1 MRRLRLAL
9 VIPAAAGGLL
19 AGMTPA
25 LADPTA
31 ASPDT
36 TAVPDRYTGQALD
49 WHACAKDE
57 LVDLPAEANIAGL
70 DCATFH
76 TPRDW
81 ERPDERQDLSIA
93 VSRLRPTGTTTA
105 SVFTNPGG
113 PGGPGRWFPAAF
125 RDQNR
130 VREHQE
136 IIGIDTRGTGRSS
149 NVTCGGTTGTG
160 ADLDPRDRDPRNLNL
175 IVDSVRYA
183 AESCRQ
189 AAGELGPLITTF
201 QNVRDLDLLRT
212 LLGREKINW
221 VGYSAG
227 TWLGA
232 HYAQQFP
239 HRTGRFVLD
248 SSTEFTGT
256 WQQSFSWQPFGY
268 ERRWRQDFLPWMAR
282 YDAKYHF
289 GTSGEAARQTYENV
303 RYALTREP
311 VEVDGKKLGATVLD
325 GYLIGAL
332 KSKQQFPKMADTLVQ
347 VKTLTDARSSVRA
360 KEAARAAFTAAL
372 AESKKP
378 SPLPALVADTSD
390 AMAAT
395 LTTTLCGEGAWT
407 GDRQSMIWQ
416 SQEYIDH
423 GVTLYNSVWMHLQL
437 CAFWKAQPR
446 PLPVLTGKG
455 VPPVVIVQSEHDP
468 ATPIEG
474 ARKAHAAFQNSR
486 MLTVT
491 GEGDHGV
498 YALGGNKAVDR
509 IVDDY
514 LVDGVVPPDQSVPGL
529 PLPTP

>member
-1 MRRLRLAL
+1 MRLRLAV
-9 VIPAAAGGLL
+9 VIPAAVGGLL
-19 AGMTPA
+19 AGVTPA
-25 LADPTA
+25 TADPA
-31 ASPDT
+31 APSPDT
-36 TAVPDRYTGQALD
+36 TKIPARYTGQSLD
-49 WHACAKDE
+49 WHACVKDE
-57 LVDLPAEANIAGL
+57 LVDLPPGTDIAGL
-70 DCATFH
+70 ECATYR

-81 ERPDERQDLSIA
+81 ERPNERQELTIA
-93 VSRLRPTGTTTA
+93 VSRLKSTGATTA

-125 RDQNR
+125 REQNR
-130 VREHQE
+130 LREHQE
-136 IIGIDTRGTGRSS
+136 IIGIDTRGTGRST
-149 NVTCGGTTGTG
+149 NVSCDGASGTG
-160 ADLDPRDRDPRNLNL
+160 SDLDPRDRDPRNLDL
-175 IVDSVRYA
+175 IVDAVEYTA
-183 AESCRQ
+183 NACRR

-201 QNVRDLDLLRT
+201 QNVRDLDLLRA

-221 VGYSAG
+221 IGYSAG

-256 WQQSFSWQPFGY
+256 WQSSFGWQPFAY

-311 VEVDGKKLGATVLD
+311 VEVNGARVGATTVD

-332 KSKQQFPKMADTLVQ
+332 KSKSQFPAMADTLVRI
-347 VKTLTDARSSVRA
+347 KTLTDARTSA
-360 KEAARAAFTAAL
+360 QEKDAARVAL
-372 AESKKP
+372 KTTLPESGKRG
-378 SPLPALVADTSD
+378 PLPSLAAVSSD
-390 AMAAT
+390 AMVAT
-395 LTTTLCGEGAWT
+395 LITTLCGEGTWR
-407 GDRQSMIWQ
+407 GSRQSLIRQ
-416 SQEYIDH
+416 SQEYIDR
-423 GVTLYNSVWMHLQL
+423 GVTLYNAVWMQAQV
-437 CAFWKAQPR
+437 CAFWKNQPR
-446 PLPVLTGKG
+446 PLPAMNGKG
-455 VPPVVIVQSEHDP
+455 VPPVLIVQSEHDP

-474 ARKAHAAFQNSR
+474 ARKAHAAFRNSR

-491 GEGDHGV
+491 GEGDHGI
-498 YALGGNKAVDR
+498 YALGGNKAVDK